1 MSILDST
8 TFEKSVR
15 RYGGMF
21 FDQTTSFNIK
31 ARKRHIGKIKLTIYG
46 FLSPFVSWDN
56 GIIMKPWN
64 KSVGRVEKL
73 VGVVMAGTAIW
84 EIWMTSKG
92 YTSPFV
98 HETMG

>member
-8 TFEKSVR
+8 TFEKSDR

-46 FLSPFVSWDN
+46 FSHPLF
-56 GIIMKPWN
+56 
-64 KSVGRVEKL
+64 
-73 VGVVMAGTAIW
+73 
-84 EIWMTSKG
+84 
-92 YTSPFV
+92 